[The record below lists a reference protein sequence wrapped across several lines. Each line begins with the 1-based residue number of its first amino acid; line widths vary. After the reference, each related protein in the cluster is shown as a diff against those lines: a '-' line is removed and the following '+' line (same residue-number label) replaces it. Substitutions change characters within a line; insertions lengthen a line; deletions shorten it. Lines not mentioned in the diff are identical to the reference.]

1 MKPYWPFCLAVLLVS
16 CAMSTSSIAQETAV
30 ITSVLHCD
38 HGNTMVKQAVYPGGS
53 LLTIRSLSGNTYFV
67 PQNGD
72 VYSFAFQPSYS
83 SVTRGIAIH
92 EWLRRVAKE
101 APNAYA
107 YYERQQNDCVGE
119 KN

>member
-1 MKPYWPFCLAVLLVS
+1 
-16 CAMSTSSIAQETAV
+16 
-30 ITSVLHCD
+30 
-38 HGNTMVKQAVYPGGS
+38 MVKQEVYHDGS
-53 LLTIRSLSGNTYFV
+53 LLTILPLSGNTYFV
-67 PQNGD
+67 PQHGD
-72 VYSFAFQPSYS
+72 VYSFAFRPSYS